1 MDRILEGEP
10 WTFDK
15 HLVVMSQYE
24 NGSTLQDIKFE
35 RTKLWVQLH
44 GIPIKY
50 MTVEA
55 AKKIGRVLGE
65 VFAPTN
71 PKLFDGGHFIRIQVS
86 IDLSCAAVDWCLLVK
101 EGSRYGY
108 RLSMKDCLTCAT
120 SVDDLLMMIETVTC
134 GLIARAL
141 SNQNN
146 MSLDHI

>member
-71 PKLFDGGHFIRIQVS
+71 PKLFYGGHFIRIQVS
-86 IDLSCAAVDWCLLVK
+86 IDLSLSLCRGRLVFVG
-101 EGSRYGY
+101 EGGKQVWISFKHE
-108 RLSMKDCLTCAT
+108 RLP
-120 SVDDLLMMIETVTC
+120 
-134 GLIARAL
+134 
-141 SNQNN
+141 N
-146 MSLDHI
+146 MCY